1 MKTLI
6 LVALISVGSLASA
19 NQQTPTTSA
28 LEFSREEAE
37 RAPEGLV
44 PFIALGGGYTGYEN
58 VSSAEGTPAT
68 LKLLGS
74 YYFPASHFVMDLG
87 YGVNNQ
93 QFTQSRD
100 TTLDTSRTGGALELA
115 ARYRW
120 DSKWQAGIVAN
131 QFYEQGKALSA
142 DQGDAHFVG
151 LQVLRE
157 FNMTPSWLARLG
169 VRAMSLTNNTDGLV
183 PMYLV
188 DLQIGWNPGAYRTSV
203 RQTAANENPVQREPQ
218 NVTNVDEE
226 SATSEEMANEE
237 VSTPPSRPVAEVQ
250 PQSALRDVA
259 LSSVLGSGSEIQFNT
274 AKASVSTEDQEKLSK
289 VAKALAD
296 NRDLFEKVEIHGY
309 ADASGSPAINQRI
322 SQQRAD
328 SVRNI
333 MRQNGLRS
341 SDVIAKGMGSEDS
354 TGVQASDR
362 RAELV
367 FTGVKDEAK
376 LREVLSQIE

>member
-1 MKTLI
+1 MKTIILI
-6 LVALISVGSLASA
+6 ALLSVGSLAQA

-44 PFIALGGGYTGYEN
+44 PFLALGGGYTGYEN
-58 VSSAEGTPAT
+58 VGATEGTPAT

-74 YYFPASHFVMDLG
+74 YYFPATHFVTDLG

-93 QFTQSRD
+93 QFTQSRE
-100 TTLDTSRTGGALELA
+100 TTLDTSKTGGVLEFA

-131 QFYEQGKALSA
+131 QFYEQGAALSA

-183 PMYLV
+183 AMYLV
-188 DLQIGWNPGAYRTSV
+188 DLQIGWNPGAYRPSV
-203 RQTAANENPVQREPQ
+203 RQTAAQENPVQREPQ
-218 NVTNVDEE
+218 AQNVTEVTDEP
-226 SATSEEMANEE
+226 EE
-237 VSTPPSRPVAEVQ
+237 VQASEPARPVAEVE
-250 PQSALRDVA
+250 PASA
-259 LSSVLGSGSEIQFNT
+259 LSSVAFSSLIATGGDIQFNT
-274 AKASVSTEDQEKLSK
+274 ARASVSAEDQQRLSRI
-289 VAKALAD
+289 AKALSE
-296 NRDLFEKVEIHGY
+296 NKDLYDKVEIRGY
-309 ADASGSPAINQRI
+309 ADASGSAAANQRI
-322 SQQRAD
+322 SQQRAET
-328 SVRNI
+328 VRNI
-333 MRQNGLRS
+333 MRRNGLRS
-341 SDVIAKGMGSEDS
+341 SDVVAKGMGSAES

>member
-1 MKTLI
+1 MKTIILI
-6 LVALISVGSLASA
+6 ALLSVGSLAQA
-19 NQQTPTTSA
+19 NQQMPTTTA
-28 LEFSREEAE
+28 LEFAREEAE

-44 PFIALGGGYTGYEN
+44 PFLALGGGYTGYEN
-58 VSSAEGTPAT
+58 VGAAEGTPAS

-74 YYFPASHFVMDLG
+74 YYFPATHFVADLG
-87 YGVNNQ
+87 YGANNQ
-93 QFTQSRD
+93 QFTQSRE
-100 TTLDTSRTGGALELA
+100 TTLDTSKSGGVLEFA

-120 DSKWQAGIVAN
+120 DNRWQAGIVAN
-131 QFYEQGKALSA
+131 QLYEQGAALSA

-169 VRAMSLTNNTDGLV
+169 ARAMSLTNNTDGLV
-183 PMYLV
+183 AMYLV
-188 DLQIGWNPGAYRTSV
+188 DLQIGWNPGAYRPSV
-203 RQTAANENPVQREPQ
+203 RQTAAQENPVQRAPQAQ
-218 NVTNVDEE
+218 NVTEVTDEPQGAVE
-226 SATSEEMANEE
+226 PA
-237 VSTPPSRPVAEVQ
+237 RPVAEVE
-250 PQSALRDVA
+250 PASALRSVA
-259 LSSVLGSGSEIQFNT
+259 FSSLISTGGDIQFNT
-274 AKASVSTEDQEKLSK
+274 ARASVSAEDQQKLSR
-289 VAKALAD
+289 VARVLSENK
-296 NRDLFEKVEIHGY
+296 DLYDKVEIRGY
-309 ADASGSPAINQRI
+309 ADASGSAAANQRI

-333 MRQNGLRS
+333 MRRNGLRS
-341 SDVIAKGMGSEDS
+341 SDVVAKGMGSAES